1 METSDLLK
9 KVRKI
14 EIKTRGLSQN
24 IFAGQYHSAFKG
36 RGMAFAEVREY
47 QFGDD
52 VRDIDWNVTARFRKP
67 FVKVYEEERE
77 LTVMLLIDVSGS
89 LDFGTSRQMKCDMVT
104 EIAATLA
111 FSAMQNNDKIGVI
124 FFSDRIEK
132 YIPPQKGRKHI
143 LYIIREMLDFHP
155 QSKKTDVGMAVAYL
169 KRVIKRRCTA
179 FLLSDLYDRKE
190 SLEEIEIMAIQV
202 YDKRAKALP
211 DIGLM
216 KVRDAES
223 GHEMYIDTSSSR
235 LRTAHTRYWLDRQAV
250 LGETFAK
257 SNVDWMSVATDED
270 YVRSMMALFAKR
282 NR

>member
-1 METSDLLK
+1 
-9 KVRKI
+9 
-14 EIKTRGLSQN
+14 
-24 IFAGQYHSAFKG
+24 
-36 RGMAFAEVREY
+36 
-47 QFGDD
+47 
-52 VRDIDWNVTARFRKP
+52 
-67 FVKVYEEERE
+67 
-77 LTVMLLIDVSGS
+77 MLQVL
-89 LDFGTSRQMKCDMVT
+89 
-104 EIAATLA
+104 EIA
-111 FSAMQNNDKIGVI
+111 N
-124 FFSDRIEK
+124 
-132 YIPPQKGRKHI
+132 RKH
-143 LYIIREMLDFHP
+143 D
-155 QSKKTDVGMAVAYL
+155 
-169 KRVIKRRCTA
+169 
-179 FLLSDLYDRKE
+179 
-190 SLEEIEIMAIQV
+190 IMAIQV